1 MDTAND
7 NAVSPTVSVTLTRQ
21 EWLIV
26 ATIVADTAK
35 YIKDVPMRVRL
46 KELGLRIVHQA
57 KR

>member
-1 MDTAND
+1 MADND
-7 NAVSPTVSVTLTRQ
+7 NAISPTVAVTLTRQ

-35 YIKDVPMRVRL
+35 HIKDVPTRVRL

>member
-1 MDTAND
+1 METAND
-7 NAVSPTVSVTLTRQ
+7 NAISPTVSVTLTRQ

-35 YIKDVPMRVRL
+35 YIKDVPTRVRL